1 MSASGG
7 AGPHD
12 EGRRAGG
19 YLPIGR
25 YGMVGDCR
33 SVALVGVDGSV
44 DWCCLPRFDS
54 PSIFARILDPER
66 GGSWRLAP
74 AVPFRSWQRYAE
86 NTNILQTI
94 FETGKGRAEV
104 TDFMPVDGDTVREG
118 ARPHDRPR
126 LIRVV
131 TGLAGRVP
139 FRQTVDLRPD
149 YAREADPLAAEDGAL
164 HGEAGGCHLHL
175 GGTIPVDGPEQ
186 RFEVGPGET
195 VAFGLTANE
204 PGRCGRGVGGLE
216 DVRATLRSTRQFWWT
231 WASRCTY
238 SGAYQ
243 GHVIRSALTLKLMT
257 YAPTGALVAAPT
269 TSLPE
274 WIGGPRNWDYRF
286 TWLRDSSFSLYTLFQ
301 LGYREEARDFM
312 GWIARLALGGEVA
325 NFYTLD
331 GTPTPPEQELDHL
344 AGYRASRPV
353 RIGNGAADQL
363 QLDVYGEVLDC
374 AYQYASHGG
383 EISEELWRDL
393 SRLADLAARRWSEP
407 DASIWEVRGA
417 DQQFTYSKV
426 MCWVALD
433 RALEIARRRDL
444 PADTEGWERAR
455 RAIHEAVTGHGWS
468 ESLGAFAQAF
478 GGDTLDAAALRMAQ
492 VGFLDPGDERLAAT
506 IEAVDRCLSDGP
518 MLRRYDVRQTDDGLT
533 GGEGLFVMCAFW
545 LVAGLVHIGRLEEA
559 ERRFERLLSFS
570 SPLGLFSEEIDPVS
584 GDLLGN
590 YPQAFSHLALIAA
603 AIDIERERHHVLGR
617 RARDETGDETCS

>member
-1 MSASGG
+1 VSS
-7 AGPHD
+7 PHPRTD
-12 EGRRAGG
+12 G

-25 YGMVGDCR
+25 YGVVGDCR
-33 SVALVGVDGSV
+33 SVALVGVDGSI

-54 PSIFARILDPER
+54 PSLFARLLDPDK

-86 NTNILQTI
+86 KTNILQTI

-118 ARPHDRPR
+118 ARPHDRAR

-149 YAREADPLAAEDGAL
+149 YARKADPLTAEDGAL

-175 GGTIPVDGPEQ
+175 GGTIPIGGPDE

-195 VAFGLTANE
+195 VAFGLTADE
-204 PGRCGRGVGGLE
+204 PGHCPPGLGDVE
-216 DVRATLRSTRQFWWT
+216 DVRATLRTTREFWWT
-231 WASRCTY
+231 WANRCTY
-238 SGAYQ
+238 TGAYQ
-243 GHVIRSALTLKLMT
+243 DHVIRSALMLKLMT

-274 WIGGPRNWDYRF
+274 SIGGPRNWDYRF
-286 TWLRDSSFSLYTLFQ
+286 TWLRDSSFTLYTLFE
-301 LGYREEARDFM
+301 LGYHEEARDFM
-312 GWIARLALGGEVA
+312 GWVARLALGGEIA

-331 GTPTPPEQELDHL
+331 GTATPPEQELDHL

-383 EISEELWRDL
+383 ELSEELWRDL

-407 DASIWEVRGA
+407 DASIWEVRGTN
-417 DQQFTYSKV
+417 QQFTYSKV

-433 RALEIARRRDL
+433 RALKIARRRDL
-444 PADTEGWERAR
+444 PADVDGWEEAR
-455 RAIHEAVTGHGWS
+455 SAIHEAVTGEGWS

-478 GGDTLDAAALRMAQ
+478 GGDTLDAAALRLVQ
-492 VGFLDPGDERLAAT
+492 VGFLHAGDERLART
-506 IEAVDRCLSDGP
+506 VDAVDRGLSEGP
-518 MLRRYDVRQTDDGLT
+518 MVRRYDVGQTDDGLA
-533 GGEGLFVMCAFW
+533 GGEGLFVMCGFW
-545 LVAGLVHIGRLEEA
+545 LVDGLAHIGRLEEA

-570 SPLGLFSEEIDPVS
+570 SPLGLFSEEVDPAS

-603 AIDIERERHHVLGR
+603 AVDIERQRHHTLGR
-617 RARDETGDETCS
+617 RARD